1 MTVTNALCN
10 TFLKDK
16 RHEVPFRSAR
26 GRLSAK
32 PSLSTVVVGD
42 IGNGLGVVTLPGHVE
57 TVRPVALL
65 VDHQRTPIKRL
76 GLGVSALGRRDPT
89 SR

>member
-16 RHEVPFRSAR
+16 RHEVPFVPR

-42 IGNGLGVVTLPGHVE
+42 IGNGLGVVTLPGHVGMA
-57 TVRPVALL
+57 RPVALL
-65 VDHQRTPIKRL
+65 VDHERTPIKRL
-76 GLGVSALGRRDPT
+76 GLGC
-89 SR
+89 SRAPPGC